1 MASVGLLRLT
11 GKKAPQEQRLWPLAQ
26 KPAADEMAETEKDTE
41 NAEDAAP
48 EQAAPKTPAA
58 GKKRLSVPN
67 LIVLAV
73 SAVLVVLGLGDLMEF
88 AENMS
93 PLGNASAEDCADY
106 VLTLFSDL
114 TRKVTMQNLYH
125 DGGFSSMGMSRRAMK
140 TYEKGMRFEDVHENQ
155 YPFGK

>member
-1 MASVGLLRLT
+1 MSISASGIADPKLIRDRLFLNQI
-11 GKKAPQEQRLWPLAQ
+11 GS
-26 KPAADEMAETEKDTE
+26 
-41 NAEDAAP
+41 
-48 EQAAPKTPAA
+48 
-58 GKKRLSVPN
+58 G
-67 LIVLAV
+67 
-73 SAVLVVLGLGDLMEF
+73 VLGLGDLMEF

-140 TYEKGMRFEDVHENQ
+140 TYEKGLRFDDVHQNQ
-155 YPFGK
+155 YPFGDGEK

>member
-1 MASVGLLRLT
+1 MNFVTVLFFLGLLLTIVASVGLLRLT

-73 SAVLVVLGLGDLMEF
+73 SAVLVVRNISVWYF
-88 AENMS
+88 
-93 PLGNASAEDCADY
+93 
-106 VLTLFSDL
+106 
-114 TRKVTMQNLYH
+114 
-125 DGGFSSMGMSRRAMK
+125 
-140 TYEKGMRFEDVHENQ
+140 
-155 YPFGK
+155 